1 MFTLRRWWDRHRIQ
15 IILTGMAL
23 GSALVI
29 RQTQA
34 LPLFEVYRLATM
46 LFRPSATQEA
56 LLANAQMQ
64 ELQQRLTEL
73 ESQNERLRTLL
84 GYASASKAP
93 GTATPV
99 IGRSADHWWQQIILG
114 RGSNGGVQ
122 VGDVV
127 MAPGGVVGRVTAVTP
142 TTSRVLLLSDP
153 SSRVGVTVSRS
164 RHMGY
169 MRGQS
174 TNRAVLEFFDKVPDV
189 RRGDVVTTSS
199 LSRLFPPG
207 LPIGRVESVD
217 LNKSPAPEAV
227 IELSAPV
234 SFLEWAVVYPHDQS
248 AQPVPDQ
255 STDRPKTAEPQ
266 Q

>member
-1 MFTLRRWWDRHRIQ
+1 
-15 IILTGMAL
+15 
-23 GSALVI
+23 
-29 RQTQA
+29 
-34 LPLFEVYRLATM
+34 
-46 LFRPSATQEA
+46 
-56 LLANAQMQ
+56 
-64 ELQQRLTEL
+64 
-73 ESQNERLRTLL
+73 
-84 GYASASKAP
+84 
-93 GTATPV
+93 
-99 IGRSADHWWQQIILG
+99 
-114 RGSNGGVQ
+114 
-122 VGDVV
+122 VV